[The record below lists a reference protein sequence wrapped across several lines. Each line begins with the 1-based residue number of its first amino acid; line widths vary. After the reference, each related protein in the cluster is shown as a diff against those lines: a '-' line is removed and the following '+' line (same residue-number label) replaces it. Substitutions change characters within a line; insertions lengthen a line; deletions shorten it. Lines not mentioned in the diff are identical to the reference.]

1 MIKLTE
7 EDWDYECGED
17 WDYECGDGCCP
28 DYGTAVTITK
38 DGVEVYHTRYYQ
50 GNIMELQE
58 ILCNFVSDNI
68 VLEYVERDTD

>member
-1 MIKLTE
+1 MIKLIE
-7 EDWDYECGED
+7 EDWDYECE
-17 WDYECGDGCCP
+17 DGCYS

-38 DGVEVYHTRYYQ
+38 DDVEVYYTRYYQ